1 MSKILV
7 TGGSGLVGRH
17 LKKYLPAAV
26 YLSSKDFD
34 LTREN
39 EVIKL
44 YEQYRPSAVV
54 HLAARVGGIID
65 NIKYPADYFT
75 SNVLM
80 NTLLIDYAHKYDV
93 ERFIGVL
100 STCVYPDIVENYPLT
115 EENLYDGSPAATNF
129 SYGYAKRCMA
139 VQIDSYNTQYGTK
152 YNYLIPCNLY
162 GEGDKDELA
171 TSHFVTALIKKIY
184 DANASGEDSITL
196 FGDGTPLRQFLH
208 VDDFVKVIAEVLDK
222 NIYESFNVAT
232 EENYSI
238 EQIAKIALKACDS
251 ENLKINFD
259 ESKPNGQFRKDVSI
273 EKLKSV
279 FPGYEPLP
287 LAVGIKRVY
296 EHYDKI
302 SQRHD

>member
-17 LKKYLPAAV
+17 LKKYLPTAI

-34 LTREN
+34 LTVEN

-44 YEQYRPSAVV
+44 YEKYEPSAVV

-65 NIKYPADYFT
+65 NIKFPAEYFT

-80 NTLLIDYAHKYDV
+80 NTLLIDYAQKYGV

-100 STCVYPDIVENYPLT
+100 STCVYPDEVEHYPMT

-139 VQIDSYNTQYGTK
+139 VQIESYNRQYGTK

-162 GEGDKDELA
+162 GEGDKDDSGK
-171 TSHFVTALIKKIY
+171 SHFVTALIKKIY
-184 DANASGEDSITL
+184 DAKRANEDSITL

-208 VDDFVKVIAEVLDK
+208 VDDFVKVIAETLDK
-222 NIYESFNVAT
+222 DIYESFNVAT

-238 EQIAKIALKACDS
+238 RQIAEIALETCGSQHLEIK
-251 ENLKINFD
+251 FD

-279 FPGYEPLP
+279 LPGYKPMPLSE
-287 LAVGIKRVY
+287 GIKRVY
-296 EHYDKI
+296 EHKT
-302 SQRHD
+302 SKRHD